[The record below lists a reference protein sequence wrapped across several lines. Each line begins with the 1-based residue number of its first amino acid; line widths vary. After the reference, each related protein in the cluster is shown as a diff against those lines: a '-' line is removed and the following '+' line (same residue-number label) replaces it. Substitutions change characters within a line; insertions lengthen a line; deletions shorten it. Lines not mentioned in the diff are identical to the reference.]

1 MTKIR
6 FSNHKPV
13 IRDGKLIR
21 LSADSTNNDC
31 CCCNEYAIFFCNSNA
46 QRDNAYYVSLNG
58 QQIGTHDPQDEG
70 TIDGEFWTT
79 HPDITLD
86 ALSCEN
92 CEVCAQ
98 DDPWVQDSIALPPD
112 YTVVIDNPAYVPGK
126 DGFDLSNFALC
137 QDCIGE
143 GVTPIEGE
151 TTPPPAEIRV
161 LALDKTL
168 LNESGNN
175 TLDIVNSE
183 SPPSPGSPGAYGR
196 IWVINFK
203 FNASENRF
211 EVCSIILST
220 AYSDGDPS
228 AAFSYEFMLGGNP
241 LP

>member
-1 MTKIR
+1 MLGA
-6 FSNHKPV
+6 SC
-13 IRDGKLIR
+13 
-21 LSADSTNNDC
+21 SAC
-31 CCCNEYAIFFCNSNA
+31 CGAEYAIFLCNSNA
-46 QRDNAYYVSLNG
+46 QRDNRYYVSLNG
-58 QQIGTHDPQDEG
+58 EQIGTHELEDEG

-79 HPDITLD
+79 HPEITLD

-143 GVTPIEGE
+143 GVTPIEGQ
-151 TTPPPAEIRV
+151 TTPPPSQIRV
-161 LALDKTL
+161 LSLDKNL
-168 LNESGNN
+168 LNDNGNN
-175 TLDIVNSE
+175 TLSIVNSD
-183 SPPSPGSPGAYGR
+183 SPPLPASPGAYGR
-196 IWVINFK
+196 IWVIK
-203 FNASENRF
+203 FTKSENVWRAD
-211 EVCSIILST
+211 SIILST

-228 AAFSYEFMLGGNP
+228 ASFVYEFLLGGNP